1 MPPGAPTIDDD
12 IIEAVIED
20 EIESVV
26 AEARERW
33 ERDDERR
40 LPAIGLNA
48 ARSPV

>member
-1 MPPGAPTIDDD
+1 MPPGAPTIHDD

-33 ERDDERR
+33 ERDDEHDSAP
-40 LPAIGLNA
+40 LD
-48 ARSPV
+48 